1 MKKNIKNFLA
11 GLSLVA
17 VIISG
22 CSGSSPTP
30 VADVAKEQVEAVP
43 GFELAA
49 IRSGDELLNTSDI
62 DGPILYSFWA
72 SWCNYCQKE
81 IPYIDSLY
89 SEYSDELS
97 FISVNVTPDDSVD
110 GARGFIEQY
119 GLQMPAYFDLDGI
132 ASSSLG
138 VLAVPTVVLV
148 DRQGRIVEKLIG
160 PSAMQSGE
168 EFVGKLDALIQIGKN

>member
-1 MKKNIKNFLA
+1 MKRNLKSIVA
-11 GLSLVA
+11 GLALVM

-22 CSGSSPTP
+22 CSDRSLTP
-30 VADVAKEQVEAVP
+30 AVDVVKEQTETVP
-43 GFELAA
+43 AFELAA
-49 IRSGDELLNTSDI
+49 IRSGDELLNTSDL

-72 SWCNYCQKE
+72 SWCQYCQKE

-89 SEYSDELS
+89 SEYSDEIA
-97 FISVNVTPDDSVD
+97 FISVNVTPDDSVE
-110 GARGFIEQY
+110 GARSFVEEHD
-119 GLQMPAYFDLDGI
+119 LLMPTYFDLDGM

-148 DRQGRIVEKLIG
+148 DREGRIVEKLIG

-168 EFVGKLDALIQIGKN
+168 EFVGKLEALIQLGKN